1 MAEQTD
7 LGPEGPADVID
18 TDFTVGQDNIQ
29 PKVGPYILDIHNP
42 VFVISG
48 LTIIALVAFAL
59 VVPGHAEA
67 FSAGCGRP

>member
-29 PKVGPYILDIHNP
+29 PKI
-42 VFVISG
+42 
-48 LTIIALVAFAL
+48 
-59 VVPGHAEA
+59 
-67 FSAGCGRP
+67 GRAHV